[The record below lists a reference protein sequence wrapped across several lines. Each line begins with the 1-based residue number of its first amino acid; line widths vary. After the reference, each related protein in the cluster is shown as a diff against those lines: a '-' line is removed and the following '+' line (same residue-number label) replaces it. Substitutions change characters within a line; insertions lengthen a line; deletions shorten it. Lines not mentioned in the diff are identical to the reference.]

1 MSPILQKVI
10 THTPNLCNL
19 TEFGVITVTFTQ
31 NKCVLQT
38 SYSAIPLKRTFIPS
52 CFALPV

>member
-38 SYSAIPLKRTFIPS
+38 S
-52 CFALPV
+52 